1 MSMIPGFWDT
11 GPHDPIDVEATW
23 REFVRSVDGE
33 VIEDLV
39 PHPRSFENADFL
51 FQAVP
56 AVAELKEIKTE
67 FEKSV
72 AFKTGYSQ
80 LIRRLM
86 DEDPDWRPKLLGG
99 NGDSP
104 EWFAREVIRL
114 FRPPIQRI
122 LKKANSQIKET
133 KKHFKIDN
141 PTGILVFVNDG
152 FTALEPHFV
161 QGVAC
166 DLLVSSYSSIDC
178 FLYITVNRY
187 VEVDGSDVPRLLW
200 MPKYSDRAPDSL
212 PAFVDELGRS
222 WDDFL
227 ETKIGPFTVPR
238 EEIPQGDGRVGT
250 ILSRAIVL
258 PEEGR

>member
-1 MSMIPGFWDT
+1 MTMIPGFWDV

-23 REFVRSVDGE
+23 REFVRSVDGD

-39 PHPRSFENADFL
+39 PQPRTFENADFL

-67 FEKSV
+67 FEKSD
-72 AFKTGYSQ
+72 AFKAGYLQ
-80 LIRRLM
+80 LIERLM
-86 DEDPDWRPKLLGG
+86 SEATDWRPPLLGE
-99 NGDSP
+99 NGDYP
-104 EWFAREVIRL
+104 EWFSREVIRL

-133 KKHFKIDN
+133 KKHFKIGD

-161 QGVAC
+161 QAVAE
-166 DLLVSSYSSIDC
+166 DLLVHSYSSIDC

-187 VEVDGSDVPRLLW
+187 VEVDGSEVPRLLW
-200 MPKYSDRAPDSL
+200 MPKYSDRASGSL
-212 PAFVDELGRS
+212 VTFIDDLGRRWS
-222 WDDFL
+222 EYL
-227 ETKIGPFTVPR
+227 QSQIGPFTQPT
-238 EEIPQGDGRVGT
+238 EEIDQSNGAAGVIRT
-250 ILSRAIVL
+250 RAIVL
-258 PEEGR
+258 PDENR

>member
-1 MSMIPGFWDT
+1 MTMIPGFWDV

-23 REFVRSVDGE
+23 REFVRSVDGD

-39 PHPRSFENADFL
+39 PQPRTFENADFL

-67 FEKSV
+67 FEKSD
-72 AFKTGYSQ
+72 AFKAGYLQ
-80 LIRRLM
+80 LIERLM
-86 DEDPDWRPKLLGG
+86 SEAPDWRPPLLGG
-99 NGDSP
+99 SGVYP
-104 EWFAREVIRL
+104 EWFSREVIRL

-133 KKHFKIDN
+133 KKHFKIVD
-141 PTGILVFVNDG
+141 PTGVLVFVNDG

-161 QGVAC
+161 HALAC
-166 DLLVSSYSSIDC
+166 SLLTNSYSSIDC

-200 MPKYSDRAPDSL
+200 MPTYSDRVPDSL
-212 PAFVDELGRS
+212 PAFVNDLGRS
-222 WDDFL
+222 WYEFL

-238 EEIPQGDGRVGT
+238 EEIEAGP

-258 PEEGR
+258 PGEKG

>member
-1 MSMIPGFWDT
+1 MSMIPGFWDI

-114 FRPPIQRI
+114 FRPPIQRV

-133 KKHFKIDN
+133 KKHFKIGD
-141 PTGILVFVNDG
+141 PTGILIFVNDG

-161 QGVAC
+161 EALAC
-166 DLLVSSYSSIDC
+166 DLLANSYSSIDC
-178 FLYITVNRY
+178 FLYVTVNRY
-187 VEVDGSDVPRLLW
+187 VELEGSNAPGLLW
-200 MPKYSDRAPDSL
+200 MPTYSDRVPGSL
-212 PAFVDELGRS
+212 SAFVDDLGRS
-222 WDDFL
+222 WFDFM
-227 ETKIGPFTVPR
+227 EAKIGPFTEPR
-238 EEIPQGDGRVGT
+238 KEIPQGEGRVRK
-250 ILSRAIVL
+250 IISRAIVL
-258 PEEGR
+258 PEEGT